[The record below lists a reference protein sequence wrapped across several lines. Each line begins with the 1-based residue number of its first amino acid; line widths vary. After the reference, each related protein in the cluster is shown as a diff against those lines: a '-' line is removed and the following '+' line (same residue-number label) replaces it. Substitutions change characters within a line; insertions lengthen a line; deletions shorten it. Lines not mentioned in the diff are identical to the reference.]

1 MIARI
6 WRGVTPQNK
15 SDQYFE
21 YLMKTGIPDYRKTE
35 GNLGVYVLRRTSDNT
50 AEFLLISLWQ
60 SFAAIRKFA
69 GEDSEKAIYYPE
81 DSEFLVELVPKVTH
95 YEVLAQ
101 P

>member
-35 GNLGVYVLRRTSDNT
+35 GNLGVYVLRRTGDNR

-60 SFAAIRKFA
+60 SLADIRRFT
-69 GEDSEKAIYYPE
+69 GEDIEKAVYYPE
-81 DSEFLVELVPKVTH
+81 DSEFLLELEPEVTH

>member
-35 GNLGVYVLRRTSDNT
+35 GNLGVYVLRRISDNR

-60 SFAAIRKFA
+60 SFGAIRRFA
-69 GEDSEKAIYYPE
+69 GEDIEKAVYYPE
-81 DSEFLVELVPKVTH
+81 DSEFLLELEPKVTH